1 MSDDLQT
8 DQPTWYNTTVK
19 YTYAYKES
27 NGTRHEET
35 MEAESREA
43 VFKALREKGI
53 KAIKVVAA
61 DGSKANGEVVPGA
74 ECLVLS
80 APVVS

>member
-1 MSDDLQT
+1 
-8 DQPTWYNTTVK
+8 
-19 YTYAYKES
+19 
-27 NGTRHEET
+27 

-61 DGSKANGEVVPGA
+61 DGSKANGEVRGFQLRTVIAVGVIAAVLGFVLGA
-74 ECLVLS
+74 F
-80 APVVS
+80 VVGV

>member
-1 MSDDLQT
+1 M
-8 DQPTWYNTTVK
+8 K
-19 YTYAYKES
+19 YIYAYKES
-27 NGTRHEET
+27 NGTRHEES

-61 DGSKANGEVVPGA
+61 DGSKDNGEIRGFRLRTVIAVAVIAAVLGFALGA
-74 ECLVLS
+74 WCRGFF
-80 APVVS
+80 

>member
-1 MSDDLQT
+1 
-8 DQPTWYNTTVK
+8 
-19 YTYAYKES
+19 
-27 NGTRHEET
+27 

-61 DGSKANGEVVPGA
+61 DGSKANGEIRGYRLRTVI
-74 ECLVLS
+74 LVGVIAAVIGFVLGLI
-80 APVVS
+80 VRG

>member
-1 MSDDLQT
+1 
-8 DQPTWYNTTVK
+8 
-19 YTYAYKES
+19 
-27 NGTRHEET
+27 

-61 DGSKANGEVVPGA
+61 DGSKANGEVRG
-74 ECLVLS
+74 
-80 APVVS
+80 

>member
-1 MSDDLQT
+1 M
-8 DQPTWYNTTVK
+8 K
-19 YTYAYKES
+19 YTYAYKTS
-27 NGTRHEET
+27 DGTRHEDA

-61 DGSKANGEVVPGA
+61 DGSKANGEVRG
-74 ECLVLS
+74 
-80 APVVS
+80 

>member
-1 MSDDLQT
+1 M
-8 DQPTWYNTTVK
+8 K
-19 YTYAYKES
+19 YTYAYKTS
-27 NGTRHEET
+27 DGKRHVEA

-61 DGSKANGEVVPGA
+61 DGSKDNGEIRGFRLRTVIAVAVIAAVMGFA
-74 ECLVLS
+74 LGLMF
-80 APVVS
+80 

>member
-1 MSDDLQT
+1 M
-8 DQPTWYNTTVK
+8 K
-19 YTYAYKES
+19 YTYAYKEP
-27 NGTRHEET
+27 NGTRHEES

-61 DGSKANGEVVPGA
+61 DGSKANGEVRGYRLRTVVVVGVIA
-74 ECLVLS
+74 VVIGFVLGLI
-80 APVVS
+80 VRG

>member
-1 MSDDLQT
+1 M
-8 DQPTWYNTTVK
+8 K

-27 NGTRHEET
+27 NGTRHEES
-35 MEAESREA
+35 MEADSREA

-61 DGSKANGEVVPGA
+61 DGSKANGEVRGYRLRTVIAVGVIA
-74 ECLVLS
+74 AVLGF
-80 APVVS
+80 VLGLIVRG

>member
-1 MSDDLQT
+1 M
-8 DQPTWYNTTVK
+8 K
-19 YTYAYKES
+19 YIYAYKTS
-27 NGTRHEET
+27 DGTRHEES

-61 DGSKANGEVVPGA
+61 DGSKANGEIRGFRLRTVVVVGVVA
-74 ECLVLS
+74 AVLGF
-80 APVVS
+80 VVGLMF

>member
-1 MSDDLQT
+1 M
-8 DQPTWYNTTVK
+8 K
-19 YTYAYKES
+19 YIYAYKTS
-27 NGTRHEET
+27 DGTRHEES

-61 DGSKANGEVVPGA
+61 DGSKANGEVRGYR
-74 ECLVLS
+74 LRT
-80 APVVS
+80 VVVVGVVAAVIGFALGLMF